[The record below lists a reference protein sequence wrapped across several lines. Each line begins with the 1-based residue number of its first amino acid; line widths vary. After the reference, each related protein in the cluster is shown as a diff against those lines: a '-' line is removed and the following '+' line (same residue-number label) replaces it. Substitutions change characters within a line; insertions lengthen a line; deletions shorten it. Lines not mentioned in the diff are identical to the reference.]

1 MIKLISLNHFV
12 NAFCPTILMF
22 IFFFFGLNSQATELG
37 VLASLTLVITQIF
50 SSNKRT
56 IVISTLNI
64 SLLYEVFYFRILFS
78 FIILL
83 IIITTIYNTE
93 VFSLL
98 NLNFIFLCVLFWIN
112 ELLLTLYEIKKDKRK
127 LFINLLL
134 FLFFFLTV
142 CFIFILKIYDYIPLI
157 LFIFS
162 LGILSNFFLIKN
174 FSHIYFI
181 KKLNSNKLL
190 NLIKK
195 NIFDYSFI
203 SSFSLIVSVLV
214 WRLFIVNNFEK
225 NEAIIYFICFAIAS
239 FPATF
244 FNNYIGI
251 SLIKKKIK
259 ILDYKEYILIYF
271 IISYIFMFLKSYFN
285 LDFENQLAFKI
296 LTISLIGTLL
306 MITGVN
312 LRIKIL
318 NSIKNKNRLFKLDFI
333 YGLIISAII
342 PIIIYL
348 KYNHLVIF
356 AYMFGSIITILFYYC
371 IFVTTFKIR
380 K

>member
-1 MIKLISLNHFV
+1 M
-12 NAFCPTILMF
+12 
-22 IFFFFGLNSQATELG
+22 
-37 VLASLTLVITQIF
+37 
-50 SSNKRT
+50 
-56 IVISTLNI
+56 
-64 SLLYEVFYFRILFS
+64 
-78 FIILL
+78 
-83 IIITTIYNTE
+83 
-93 VFSLL
+93 
-98 NLNFIFLCVLFWIN
+98 
-112 ELLLTLYEIKKDKRK
+112 
-127 LFINLLL
+127 
-134 FLFFFLTV
+134 
-142 CFIFILKIYDYIPLI
+142 
-157 LFIFS
+157 
-162 LGILSNFFLIKN
+162 
-174 FSHIYFI
+174 
-181 KKLNSNKLL
+181 
-190 NLIKK
+190 
-195 NIFDYSFI
+195 
-203 SSFSLIVSVLV
+203 
-214 WRLFIVNNFEK
+214 VNNFEK

-380 K
+380 KWEY